1 MLPSVPEIMGD
12 QFRTAVSGKDAFPV
26 AVCAHTALQGGII
39 GEVPCLFPDKKVS
52 SVEGL
57 AVHFIKFYL
66 KFFTPHFRR
75 TVMEPGESIGAVF
88 GHHHGFSDLF
98 PEIQFQIPGVGS
110 SLQITGEIVP
120 SVITVETDHIHG
132 PGHNVLLVII
142 LAADKGHGAVLRIQ
156 PVGKFIER
164 MPVIVGGFREM
175 LGIRFVSHGPHDDAG
190 MIFVSHDQIPQDL
203 LVMLS
208 YGKCLIRITAL
219 SGTDAHGGRLVN
231 NNDTFSVTEP
241 VDLLR
246 VRVMAG
252 AEGVGM
258 DPV

>member
-39 GEVPCLFPDKKVS
+39 GEIPCLFPDKEVS
-52 SVEGL
+52 SVEGF
-57 AVHFIKFYL
+57 AIHFVKRYL
-66 KFFTPHFRR
+66 EFFTPHFRR
-75 TVMEPGESIGAVF
+75 TVMEPGESISTVF
-88 GHHHGFSDLF
+88 RHHHRFADFF
-98 PEIQFQIPGVGS
+98 PEIQLHIPCIGGS
-110 SLQITGEIVP
+110 FQITGQIVP
-120 SVITVETDHIHG
+120 SVISVQADHIHG
-132 PGHNVLLVII
+132 PGHDVLLVII
-142 LAADKGHGAVLRIQ
+142 LTADKGDGTVLRIQ
-156 PVGKFIER
+156 TVGKFIEG
-164 MPVIVGGFREM
+164 MPVIIGGFREM
-175 LGIRFVSHGPHDDAG
+175 LGIRLISHGPHDDAG